1 MADVQ
6 TEADISSAKKKATE
20 SSASKEERLCLICG
34 DRANGVHY
42 NVLSCEGCKS
52 FFLRSTKSKATFT
65 CSQGGKCSMDLYTR
79 RHCPACRMKRCV
91 ELGMSVDRVWDEDR
105 LKTRK
110 RLIRVKRKK
119 KQPISDPNH
128 TSSAQRSMTSP
139 STSTKTS
146 AANSPAPAPVTPTL
160 TPNLTPVT
168 TPGVTPGTESALSPG
183 ANQVMTPDIAALMS
197 SVMMPGFDLNTMQS
211 LTPTVPE
218 PQWELTEEQQNL
230 VERLEKGYLA
240 SKEVFKNIFPKAPGS
255 IPIPEGTNGNH
266 GSSIFA
272 PPTTAAALT
281 VDATSS
287 NVEAPAPT
295 TSSPKNPLN
304 ALTSLLP
311 EGMTPAKAL
320 TALATGELNIP
331 ERFSLGD
338 LLPSGLSSIAS
349 SLLCSDSIPMPGA
362 AADKDSLGD
371 GTSDPEK
378 KEAGPYQSIQRVTS
392 FITNGS
398 MKESG
403 PPPEKPKLPIHK
415 ELLHTAMDMFAILV
429 KQTIHFAKTIPGF
442 MDLMCDDQAV
452 LIKASIMDALLLRCA
467 ESYVPDMGCVINE
480 MTNDLFH
487 INMMYQMGY
496 TSLPEQAFQ
505 FMKETKE
512 CGLTT
517 AEYALLNAVAILSPD
532 RTELQNR
539 ELVEEIQLSIV
550 ETLHAA
556 TKVFHQED
564 RTLFAK
570 LIMKLTK
577 MRDIA
582 VVHLSDLMEVQVQER
597 DLSPLIIELFGLD
610 TSSAS

>member
-1 MADVQ
+1 MAETQ
-6 TEADISSAKKKATE
+6 TDTDAPPAKKQAMEGST
-20 SSASKEERLCLICG
+20 SKEERLCLVCG

-52 FFLRSTKSKATFT
+52 FFLRSTKSKATFN

-79 RHCPACRMKRCV
+79 RHCPACRMARCV
-91 ELGMSVDRVWDEDR
+91 ELGMSVDRVWDDNR

-110 RLIRVKRKK
+110 TLIRVKRKK
-119 KQPISDPNH
+119 KQPNPDPKLIAP
-128 TSSAQRSMTSP
+128 AQKSLASP
-139 STSTKTS
+139 PTSTNTS
-146 AANSPAPAPVTPTL
+146 AANSPSPVPVTPVP
-160 TPNLTPVT
+160 TPNVTPNVISET
-168 TPGVTPGTESALSPG
+168 TPGVTTDATPI
-183 ANQVMTPDIAALMS
+183 MTPDIAALMS
-197 SVMMPGFDLNTMQS
+197 SVMMPGFDLNTMQP
-211 LTPTVPE
+211 LTPAVTE
-218 PQWELTEEQQNL
+218 PQWELTEDQQNL

-255 IPIPEGTNGNH
+255 IPIPEGTNGNT
-266 GSSIFA
+266 GSSLF
-272 PPTTAAALT
+272 PPTAQEAAAAAAA
-281 VDATSS
+281 ATSDMQG
-287 NVEAPAPT
+287 P
-295 TSSPKNPLN
+295 SSTDPIPKIPLS

-320 TALATGELNIP
+320 NALASGELTIP
-331 ERFSLGD
+331 EGFNLSD
-338 LLPSGLSSIAS
+338 YLPTGLSNIALG
-349 SLLCSDSIPMPGA
+349 LLASDSNPA
-362 AADKDSLGD
+362 APAVDQEDSSRAS
-371 GTSDPEK
+371 TSDCDS
-378 KEAGPYQSIQRVTS
+378 KETGAFQSIQRVTS

-398 MKESG
+398 MKEDE
-403 PPPEKPKLPIHK
+403 PPADKPKLPIHK

-467 ESYVPDMGCVINE
+467 ESYVPDMGCVMNE

-517 AEYALLNAVAILSPD
+517 AEFALLNAVAILSPD

-597 DLSPLIIELFGLD
+597 DLSPLIIELFGLE